1 MAFRIILLACIASV
15 AVAAPQQIRING
27 GNAFNFDLLTS
38 EINRQEPE
46 STTPIVP
53 ILRSVDRQNP
63 DGSYTYGYESGDGT
77 YKIETRY
84 PTGEVKGKYGY
95 YDPSGLF
102 REVEYGA
109 APEQGFMPEGNGLT
123 FVAPQNNIVEE
134 KPVTALPQQVVA
146 PTPRPKPATRQQPI
160 LNERIRSGRRDPAK
174 TFIENRG
181 RRVTVIKRK
190 RPAGKR
196 PAARPKPQPV
206 VRPKSQPLPTPAPA
220 PVPAPVPAPAPAPVA
235 APVQQVIPQQLPVF
249 NNFRSPQDQQQVFQ
263 PQQQVFQPQQQVFQ
277 PQQQVFQPQ
286 QRFLPVA
293 QQQPVQPVSL
303 ASAFSA
309 HPFINQFNPSSGVFS
324 YNY

>member
-1 MAFRIILLACIASV
+1 MAFKIVLLACIASV
-15 AVAAPQQIRING
+15 TVAVPQQFRSNS
-27 GNAFNFDLLTS
+27 GNTFNFNLLNS
-38 EINRQEPE
+38 EINREPE

-53 ILRSVDRQNP
+53 ILRSVDKQNP

-95 YDPSGLF
+95 YDDTGLF

-109 APEQGFMPEGNGLT
+109 APEMGFMPEGNGLT

-134 KPVTALPQQVVA
+134 KPVTSLPKPVFA
-146 PTPRPKPATRQQPI
+146 PTPRPVSRQQPI
-160 LNERIRSGRRDPAK
+160 LNERIRSNRRDPAK
-174 TFIENRG
+174 SFIENRG

-190 RPAGKR
+190 RPA
-196 PAARPKPQPV
+196 ARPTPEPI
-206 VRPKSQPLPTPAPA
+206 VRPKSQPLPTPS
-220 PVPAPVPAPAPAPVA
+220 PAPAPAI
-235 APVQQVIPQQLPVF
+235 APVKQVIREQQPVF
-249 NNFRSPQDQQQVFQ
+249 NNFRAQQPVFQ
-263 PQQQVFQPQQQVFQ
+263 PQQPA
-277 PQQQVFQPQ
+277 FQPQ

-303 ASAFSA
+303 AHAFSA
-309 HPFINQFNPSSGVFS
+309 HPYINQFNPNSGVFS

>member
-1 MAFRIILLACIASV
+1 M

-46 STTPIVP
+46 TTTPIVP

-95 YDPSGLF
+95 YDDTGLF

-109 APEQGFMPEGNGLT
+109 APELGFMPEGNGLT

-146 PTPRPKPATRQQPI
+146 PTPRPRPATRQQPI

-174 TFIENRG
+174 TFIQNRG
-181 RRVTVIKRK
+181 RRVTVIKR
-190 RPAGKR
+190 KR

-220 PVPAPVPAPAPAPVA
+220 PVPAPAPAPVA
-235 APVQQVIPQQLPVF
+235 APVQQVIRQQLPVF